1 MAKTAMKTSRKATAK
16 QKAASTPEFLSL
28 GEYAHQILAKQYRR
42 LVKQEEG
49 VLQDSDPE
57 YLHQMRVATR
67 RLRTALQVIGI
78 AVELPK
84 PASAKRVQALT
95 RVLGQLRD
103 LDVQIAALRD
113 EYQPQ
118 VPPAEQK
125 LIKRA
130 IERLH
135 EQRSTAFAE
144 VKSALTQAPYEDLKA
159 AYESWLEKPKFTSL
173 AQLPLEAVLPD
184 LLSPLLSEFL
194 LHPAWL
200 IAAEDRSG
208 DGGETLHELRKVCK
222 HTRYQAEFFT
232 DVYGKSFAAWVDE
245 LKQLQENLGTVQDT
259 HVLLD
264 ILADGAANQADLATD
279 MPKLHHAIQEQQA
292 GAMKDWDT
300 IRAKYI
306 DAKFRRSLYE
316 MILSPNLT
324 PTK

>member
-1 MAKTAMKTSRKATAK
+1 MAKTATKASRKATAK
-16 QKAASTPEFLSL
+16 KATSPSKFLSL
-28 GEYAHQILAKQYRR
+28 GEYAYQILAKQYRR

-49 VLQDSDPE
+49 VLQDKDPE

-84 PASAKRVQALT
+84 PARAKHVQALT
-95 RVLGQLRD
+95 RVLGKLRD
-103 LDVQIAALRD
+103 LDVQITALRD
-113 EYQPQ
+113 EYHPQ
-118 VPPAEQK
+118 VPSAEQK
-125 LIKRA
+125 LIEQA
-130 IERLH
+130 IHRLH
-135 EQRSTAFAE
+135 KQRNTAFAE
-144 VKSALTQAPYEDLKA
+144 VKSALTEAEYQDLKA
-159 AYESWLEKPKFTSL
+159 AYEAWLDKPQYTPL

-200 IAAEDRSG
+200 IAAKDRSG
-208 DGGETLHELRKVCK
+208 DGGETLHELRKICK

-232 DVYGKSFAAWVDE
+232 DVYGKSFTAWVDE

-264 ILADGAANQADLATD
+264 VLADGASDPAALVKD
-279 MPKLHHAIQEQQA
+279 MPKLHYAIQEQQA

-300 IRAKYI
+300 VRAKYI

-324 PTK
+324 TAK